1 MTAHALGYFFQA
13 PAIMANFAGPFLPF
27 LHMTPAMNSVSPA
40 LRIEPATAADAPLV
54 LSLIRELAEFE
65 RLLHEARATEAD
77 LRETLFGD
85 RPFAEVVIA
94 RLGAE
99 AVGFAL
105 FFHNYSTFLGKP
117 GIYLEDL
124 FVRPEHR
131 GKGFGELLL
140 RHLARLAVQRG
151 CGRFEWSVLDWNQRA
166 IDFYKKLGAQP
177 LNDWTT
183 FRVSGTALEKLGRT
197 DD

>member
-1 MTAHALGYFFQA
+1 
-13 PAIMANFAGPFLPF
+13 
-27 LHMTPAMNSVSPA
+27 MNSVSSA
-40 LRIEPATAADAPLV
+40 FRIEQATPADIPLV

-65 RLLHEARATEAD
+65 HLLHEARASEAD

-85 RPFAEVVIA
+85 RPFAEVIIG
-94 RLGAE
+94 RLGSE

-124 FVRPEHR
+124 FVRPERR
-131 GKGFGELLL
+131 GNGFGEQLL

-151 CGRFEWSVLDWNQRA
+151 CGRFEWSVLDWNQPA

-183 FRVSGTALEKLGRT
+183 FRVTGDALTQLGRK
-197 DD
+197 DG

>member
-1 MTAHALGYFFQA
+1 MNSA
-13 PAIMANFAGPFLPF
+13 PAFRIEKA
-27 LHMTPAMNSVSPA
+27 TPAD
-40 LRIEPATAADAPLV
+40 LPLV

-65 RLLHEARATEAD
+65 HLLHEARATDAD
-77 LRETLFGD
+77 LRETLFCD

-94 RLGAE
+94 RFGDD

-124 FVRPEHR
+124 FVRPTYR

-140 RHLARLAVQRG
+140 RHLAQLAVQRG
-151 CGRFEWSVLDWNQRA
+151 CGRFEWSVLDWNQPA

-183 FRVSGTALEKLGRT
+183 FRVTGAALEQLGGKEG
-197 DD
+197 

>member
-1 MTAHALGYFFQA
+1 
-13 PAIMANFAGPFLPF
+13 
-27 LHMTPAMNSVSPA
+27 MNSLPT
-40 LRIEPATAADAPLV
+40 LRIEKALAADIPLV

-65 RLLHEARATEAD
+65 RLLPEARATEAD

-85 RPFAEVVIA
+85 RPFAEVVIG
-94 RLGAE
+94 RVGAE

-124 FVRPEHR
+124 FVRPAHR
-131 GKGFGELLL
+131 GKGFGEQLL
-140 RHLARLAVQRG
+140 RHLAQLAVQRG
-151 CGRFEWSVLDWNQRA
+151 CGRFEWSVLDWNQQA

-183 FRVSGTALEKLGRT
+183 FRVTGDALQQLAAEAT
-197 DD
+197 